1 MPHQVGHDILRKEM
15 PSRNRVRDDKGG
27 GHDKS
32 TNFPSFSQNAS
43 ATVPARMTYIFAFKK
58 QSFTSEAN

>member
-1 MPHQVGHDILRKEM
+1 MPYQVGHDILQKEYARSIVGHDILQKEHARSM
-15 PSRNRVRDDKGG
+15 V

-43 ATVPARMTYIFAFKK
+43 VQAAPKFLSLAV
-58 QSFTSEAN
+58 